1 VERCSSSF
9 GVMSSSQ
16 RSATA
21 NASGW
26 FNETRLHSELGDR
39 TPPEVE
45 AAHYGRLAQ
54 ANAA

>member
-1 VERCSSSF
+1 
-9 GVMSSSQ
+9 MSSSQ